1 MPTDGPIDVMLQ
13 KQLEQYRLF
22 REQLA
27 ESRELAG
34 PRHAPVIT
42 VSRMTGCCARD
53 LSELLAARLGLQVW
67 SPDLIDLVAKD
78 DRLREEVVDL
88 LAPEVR
94 ERIAEDIEAMI
105 ARQRCR
111 DDAPTRALVQVVRIL
126 AETGGVVIHGRG
138 GAFILRDRA
147 DLRLRLVSTE
157 QRRLEEVM
165 RRRGLD
171 AQQAG
176 VFMRAGDS
184 RRTAFVRLLFHA
196 DLNDPKAYDLV
207 LNTEHLEPEGAAD
220 LAVQFLE
227 LRRGG

>member
-1 MPTDGPIDVMLQ
+1 MNTDGPIDVMLQ

-27 ESRELAG
+27 ETQALAA

-53 LSELLAARLGLQVW
+53 LSQLLAARLDLQVW
-67 SPDLIDLVAKD
+67 SPELLDLVAKD
-78 DRLREEVVDL
+78 VRLRGEVAEL
-88 LAPEVR
+88 LEPAVR
-94 ERIAEDIEAMI
+94 ERIELEIDAMV
-105 ARQRCR
+105 ARQQCR
-111 DDAPTRALVQVVRIL
+111 EDDATRALVQVVKVL

-147 DLRLRLVSTE
+147 DLRLRLVSSE
-157 QRRLEEVM
+157 GRRLREVM
-165 RRRGLD
+165 RRRDLD
-171 AQQAG
+171 EHEAG

-196 DLNDPKAYDLV
+196 DVNDPRAYDLV
-207 LNTEHLEPEGAAD
+207 INTEHLEPEAASD
-220 LAVQFLE
+220 LALRFLD
-227 LRRGG
+227 LRQD